1 MVFVGGDVRLA
12 NEFVVT
18 FEFTAMALALF
29 LGLDALRE
37 AVAEPV
43 DILHVEAA
51 ELCMEAALVHIAA
64 DGQVLEVA
72 KAAPDVAFALDINKE
87 AVAREGRLG
96 ALEALA
102 GCLDDRI
109 AVGPLLEAVD
119 PASLALLQNPFSLGD
134 AEILSL
140 LDLSWRLTEGDVID
154 LLQVLNLLL
163 EPAQANRFN
172 DVFLLLELLLVLES
186 LVGNAFA
193 AVTIELGLADLDL
206 DGLVHALRFLVLPS
220 DHLHELVELSPVEEE
235 LTRLVVHPVLEE
247 QVQHEER
254 RELAGDLDCLLGWA
268 REEAWRQLLCFFSLF
283 VAILLGSL
291 GELLKSE
298 LSVPFLREVG
308 VEEGLE
314 FFLVNWNILILIILG
329 RVYKH
334 DQAMEDNHIDELQQ
348 HEQLFILVHL
358 VVPLLHLRFL
368 RGGQRV
374 VVT

>member
-109 AVGPLLEAVD
+109 AVRPLLEAVD

-134 AEILSL
+134 AEILGF
-140 LDLSWRLTEGDVID
+140 LDLSGGLTERDVID
-154 LLQVLNLLL
+154 LL
-163 EPAQANRFN
+163 
-172 DVFLLLELLLVLES
+172 
-186 LVGNAFA
+186 
-193 AVTIELGLADLDL
+193 
-206 DGLVHALRFLVLPS
+206 
-220 DHLHELVELSPVEEE
+220 
-235 LTRLVVHPVLEE
+235 
-247 QVQHEER
+247 
-254 RELAGDLDCLLGWA
+254 
-268 REEAWRQLLCFFSLF
+268 
-283 VAILLGSL
+283 
-291 GELLKSE
+291 
-298 LSVPFLREVG
+298 
-308 VEEGLE
+308 
-314 FFLVNWNILILIILG
+314 
-329 RVYKH
+329 
-334 DQAMEDNHIDELQQ
+334 
-348 HEQLFILVHL
+348 
-358 VVPLLHLRFL
+358 
-368 RGGQRV
+368 
-374 VVT
+374 